1 MQLQCRDVSGTRRQQ
16 NNNNNINN
24 KLKRLRDN
32 NQVVQQGTASRVL
45 QAQPLNAP

>member
-1 MQLQCRDVSGTRRQQ
+1 MQLQCRGVLGTRRQQ
-16 NNNNNINN
+16 NNNNINN